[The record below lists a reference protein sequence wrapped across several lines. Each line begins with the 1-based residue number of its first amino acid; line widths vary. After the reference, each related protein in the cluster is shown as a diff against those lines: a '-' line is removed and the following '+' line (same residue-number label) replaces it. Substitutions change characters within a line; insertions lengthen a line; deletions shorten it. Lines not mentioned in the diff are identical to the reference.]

1 MGKWLGWRLHL
12 GKFGWAEDYIWI
24 SLVGLK
30 TTFWK
35 SLMGKSSWVGNR
47 TWVSLVGL
55 EIAHG

>member
-35 SLMGKSSWVGNR
+35 SLMGKSSWVGNH
-47 TWVSLVGL
+47 T
-55 EIAHG
+55 